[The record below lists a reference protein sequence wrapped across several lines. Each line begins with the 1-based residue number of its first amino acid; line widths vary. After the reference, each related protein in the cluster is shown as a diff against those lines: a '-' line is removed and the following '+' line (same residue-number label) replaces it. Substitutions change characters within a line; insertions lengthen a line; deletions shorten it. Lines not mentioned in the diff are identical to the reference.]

1 VLIISNQGSKDLVF
15 DIVRGA
21 PSPEDTTASLFSW
34 FFIDTL
40 SGIIPPGSKSDLTVT
55 FDASGLSPGNYQSE
69 ILIMSNDP
77 HKPELNIPV
86 QLIVSGFPAITIS
99 DSLLSFENAS
109 VGYSLTDTLIVS
121 NEGIAQLKINNISVN
136 NPTFKTDTTSFNLV
150 PREIYPLLV
159 TFTADTFGLS
169 LAALS
174 IRSNDP
180 DAQVITVSLR
190 GEVLFPPDISVSLVS
205 LRDSLETG
213 QDITEIM
220 TIKNTGGS
228 LLICNLSFNGGEYGL
243 NFDGE
248 DKSVNLTLQ
257 PWITVSP
264 DSGAIAAD
272 DSLDITITLSAAGLA
287 LGEFEAEILISCNDP
302 NNKEIIIPVYIKV
315 MPTGIEDD
323 HSSRIPK
330 TYEFYQNYPNP
341 FNPIT
346 HIRYGLPIASDVR
359 IVIYNTIGQVIKT
372 LLDKPMP
379 AGYHQV
385 ELNSQNLPSGIYFYR
400 IEAGEFQD
408 VKKMILI
415 K

>member
-1 VLIISNQGSKDLVF
+1 
-15 DIVRGA
+15 
-21 PSPEDTTASLFSW
+21 
-34 FFIDTL
+34 
-40 SGIIPPGSKSDLTVT
+40 
-55 FDASGLSPGNYQSE
+55 
-69 ILIMSNDP
+69 
-77 HKPELNIPV
+77 
-86 QLIVSGFPAITIS
+86 
-99 DSLLSFENAS
+99 
-109 VGYSLTDTLIVS
+109 
-121 NEGIAQLKINNISVN
+121 
-136 NPTFKTDTTSFNLV
+136 
-150 PREIYPLLV
+150 LV

-315 MPTGIEDD
+315 MPTGIEHD

-346 HIRYGLPIASDVR
+346 HIRYGLPNASDVK